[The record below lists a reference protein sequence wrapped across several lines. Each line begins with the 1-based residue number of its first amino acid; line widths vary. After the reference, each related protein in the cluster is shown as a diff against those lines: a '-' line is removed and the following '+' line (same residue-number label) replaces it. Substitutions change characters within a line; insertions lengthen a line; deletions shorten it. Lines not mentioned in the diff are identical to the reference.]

1 MATRKSKCSQTG
13 DLNLQ
18 EGAIFSRS
26 LNDNRRMI
34 MTGLYFIRFST
45 QNVCFNKKIIKKN
58 NLNRNLEK
66 TNRNRT
72 MSSEPRV
79 TDISVNRGSPIHHTV
94 TRREIKEKKHLSYLK
109 NPSRVLFYC
118 HVFSLRC

>member
-1 MATRKSKCSQTG
+1 MATRKSKCSLTG

-34 MTGLYFIRFST
+34 MTGLYS
-45 QNVCFNKKIIKKN
+45 NVYSKKN
-58 NLNRNLEK
+58 TNPNRNLEK

-72 MSSEPRV
+72 MSSEQRV
-79 TDISVNRGSPIHHTV
+79 TDISINHGSPNSS
-94 TRREIKEKKHLSYLK
+94 RLK
-109 NPSRVLFYC
+109 YGSTGPSRARMGLG
-118 HVFSLRC
+118 S